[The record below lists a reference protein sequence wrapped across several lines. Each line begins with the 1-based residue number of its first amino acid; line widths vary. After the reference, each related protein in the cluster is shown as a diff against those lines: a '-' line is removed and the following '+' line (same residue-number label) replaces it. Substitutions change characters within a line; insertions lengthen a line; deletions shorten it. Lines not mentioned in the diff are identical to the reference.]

1 MPVTNNTSESI
12 AMAQFKF
19 ALIAPVIQELFP
31 DASKMAYYKR
41 VTKEPLKRPD
51 GTTFQYNPKTLEK
64 WVSLYNLGG
73 MDALMPKERSDKGS
87 TRALTDEA
95 IAEIYRLIEKYPR
108 LNATQVHASL
118 VQNSF
123 LPASVSVAAV
133 QRFVKKNDLRS
144 ARNPIIKDRK
154 AFEEEFFG
162 GMFQAD
168 TCYLPHLTEMGSKRR
183 CYLIM
188 MIDNHSRMIVGRR
201 IFYHD
206 NAYNLQKVFKEAVST
221 YGIPSKLYVDNGS
234 PYKNDQLSL
243 ICGSL
248 GTVLLHTP
256 VRDGASKGKVERN
269 FRTLKDRWLYHLDI
283 SQIQSLEEFN
293 EMLRDYI
300 RQHNTTVHS
309 STGVTPMERYLASN
323 HRVKLPKSAEWLNE
337 SFMNR
342 IERKVYNDST
352 VSIDGTYYDAPQR
365 FIGCKVQVYYL
376 PDRMEQCYILH
387 EGKHY
392 PLVLTDKVA
401 NGKTKRDNPIR
412 IDYSRKAGVLNVLG
426 LLWTFMQPV

>member
-1 MPVTNNTSESI
+1 MSVTNKTSDSI

-19 ALIAPVIQELFP
+19 AIIAPVIQELFP

-64 WVSLYNLGG
+64 WVSQYNLGG

-95 IAEIYRLIEKYPR
+95 IAEIYCLIEKYPR
-108 LNATQVHASL
+108 LNATQIHASL
-118 VQNSF
+118 LQNSF
-123 LPASVSVAAV
+123 LPATVSVAAV

-154 AFEEEFFG
+154 AYEEEFFG

-168 TCYLPHLTEMGSKRR
+168 TCYLPYLNEKGSKRR
-183 CYLIM
+183 CYLVM
-188 MIDNHSRMIVGRR
+188 MIDDHSRMIVGGR
-201 IFYHD
+201 IFYQD

-221 YGIPSKLYVDNGS
+221 YGIPKKLYVDNGS

-248 GTVLLHTP
+248 GSVLLHTP

-269 FRTLKDRWLYHLDI
+269 FKTLKDRWLYRLDI

-300 RQHNTTVHS
+300 RKHNTTVHS
-309 STGVTPMERYLASN
+309 GTGVTPMERYLASN
-323 HRVKLPKSAEWLNE
+323 HRVKLPKSADWLDE
-337 SFMNR
+337 CFMNR

-352 VSIDGTYYDAPQR
+352 ISIDKTYYDAPQR
-365 FIGCKVQVYYL
+365 FIGCKVQVHYL
-376 PDRMEQCYILH
+376 PDRMEQCYIFH

-412 IDYSRKAGVLNVLG
+412 IDYSRKAGALDV
-426 LLWTFMQPV
+426 